1 MKTAVITGI
10 TGQDGAYL
18 AENLLANGYKVFGTY
33 RRASSD
39 NFWRIRELGI
49 AEHPDL
55 TLLLHDITDFGST
68 LRLLEMARPTEI
80 YNLAAQTHVQVSF
93 EQPFTTAQIT
103 GIGPLIFL
111 EAIRAFDRKIRYYQ
125 ASSAEMFGQ
134 VQAIPQDETT
144 PFYPRSPY
152 GVSKLFAHWMTI
164 NYRESYDIF
173 AASGILFNH
182 ESPLRGVE
190 FVTRKITLAAARIK
204 LGQQA
209 ILRLGNLAAKRD
221 WGYAKDY
228 VEGMRLMLQAER
240 PETFVLA
247 TNRTTSVR
255 DFVSL
260 SFEAAGIDLE
270 WSSSGVD
277 EFAVSRQS
285 GERVIEVD
293 PALFRPAEVDALIG
307 DYSKANK
314 ILGWEPTTDL
324 STLCCLM
331 VESDLQ
337 RFSTRSNK

>member
-1 MKTAVITGI
+1 MKTALVTGI

-18 AENLLANGYKVFGTY
+18 AENLLTHGYKVFGTY

-55 TLLLHDITDFGST
+55 KLVLHDVTDFGST
-68 LRLLEMARPTEI
+68 LRLLEAARPNEV

-103 GIGPLIFL
+103 GVGSLVFL
-111 EAIRAFDRKIRYYQ
+111 EAIRAFDRTIRYYQ

-134 VQAIPQDETT
+134 VQAVPQDETT

-164 NYRESYDIF
+164 NYREAYGIF

-182 ESPLRGVE
+182 ESPLRGAE
-190 FVTRKITLAAARIK
+190 FVTRKITQAVARMK
-204 LGQQA
+204 LGRQA
-209 ILRLGNLAAKRD
+209 ILRLGNLDAMRD

-228 VEGMRLMLQAER
+228 VEGMRLMLQAEQ
-240 PETFVLA
+240 PDTFVLA
-247 TNRTTSVR
+247 TNRTISVR

-260 SFEAAGIDLE
+260 SFAAAGIELE

-285 GERVIEVD
+285 GRRVVEVD
-293 PALFRPAEVDALIG
+293 PAFFRPAEVDVLIG
-307 DYSKANK
+307 NYEKAERV
-314 ILGWEPTTDL
+314 LGWRPTTDL
-324 STLCCLM
+324 HTLCNIM
-331 VESDLQ
+331 VEADLSRLNNWRQ
-337 RFSTRSNK
+337 V